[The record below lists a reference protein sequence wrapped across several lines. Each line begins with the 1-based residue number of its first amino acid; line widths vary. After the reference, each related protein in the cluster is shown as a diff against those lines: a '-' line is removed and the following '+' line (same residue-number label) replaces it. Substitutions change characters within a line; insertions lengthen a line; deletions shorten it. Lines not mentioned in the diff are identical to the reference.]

1 MTSQHSLTTPTL
13 STHHALLTLNTPDSL
28 LSQHTTNSQLSPHNK
43 FPYHTLPILSPH
55 TLHFLAAHS
64 PLSYYSLIPLP
75 SLSPYY
81 TIPTLFYHT
90 PQYLPRF
97 LRSYQSPLASPHSLT
112 THPTLLPHFLLSY
125 KSHSPLSNLSLL
137 PNIPTFITLS
147 TLSPHSPIS
156 HSPLFYLTPYT
167 LSPPPLFPGRT
178 LG

>member
-1 MTSQHSLTTPTL
+1 MTSLHSLTTPTL

-90 PQYLPRF
+90 PD
-97 LRSYQSPLASPHSLT
+97 SYVRTS
-112 THPTLLPHFLLSY
+112 LLS
-125 KSHSPLSNLSLL
+125 HL
-137 PNIPTFITLS
+137 P
-147 TLSPHSPIS
+147 TLSPHI
-156 HSPLFYLTPYT
+156 PLFYLTSYSRTSLIPHSRTSVCYRTFPLSLRSQLSHHTPPFLT
-167 LSPPPLFPGRT
+167 LHSFISLPILSHHHPCSQG
-178 LG
+178 GHWDD